1 MVATT
6 SAMDRKVRRTLVLV
20 GVLLLVPVIWAVRN
34 YMASI
39 SESKVVADSTPTDER
54 LVVVDGD
61 TMIVAPSAIG
71 QTMTAWLHS
80 PKAKTITFELSDRS
94 FQANSAAP
102 TPITVTRVA
111 QVASLTRASPTIH
124 VHILE
129 PAGSTSSAI
138 HSLYEQRAMRLQHDL
153 VARGVDGSRVAIE
166 SEQEQLPAIDGPHL
180 ALLLT
185 K

>member
-1 MVATT
+1 MSATT

-20 GVLLLVPVIWAVRN
+20 GLLLLIPVIWAVRN
-34 YMASI
+34 YIASI
-39 SESKVVADSTPTDER
+39 HENKVVAESAPTDER

-80 PKAKTITFELSDRS
+80 PKTKTITFELSDRS
-94 FQANSAAP
+94 FQVKSAAP
-102 TPITVTRVA
+102 APITVTRVA
-111 QVASLTRASPTIH
+111 QVAALTRASPTLK

-129 PAGSTSSAI
+129 PAGSLSPAI
-138 HSLYEQRAMRLQHDL
+138 QSLYEQRAMRLQDDL

-166 SEQEQLPAIDGPHL
+166 SEQKDLPAAEGPHL
-180 ALLLT
+180 AVLLT